1 MSDPVLLAARRTPVG
16 IAGHAFRDVT
26 AADLAAAVIDDVA
39 GRVAHLGPIDDV
51 VLGNCLG
58 PGGDVARVA
67 ALQAGLGH
75 RVPGVTVDR
84 QCGSG
89 LDAVGQA
96 ASRVRAG
103 DADLVL
109 AGGVESASTAPWRFR
124 PPVGDEPPTR
134 YTRAPFTPAGTPDP
148 DMGPAADDLARVLGV
163 TRAQQDAYAA
173 RSHRLAADADFSAEI
188 VPVRGETRDRRIRA
202 GLTAERLARLPAAF
216 GEGGTATAGNSCG
229 ISDGAAVLAV
239 TTRDR
244 AEGPCLAV
252 RSWAVAGADPALPGL
267 APVPAID
274 AALRRAGCTVDDVG
288 TIEITEAFAS
298 VALAVIDR
306 AGLGP
311 DRVCQGGG
319 AIALGHPWGASGA
332 LLLVRLAARMTHG
345 DGLPSALGLAACAIG
360 GGQGIAMVVERIDA

>member
-1 MSDPVLLAARRTPVG
+1 MRDTVLLAARRTPVG
-16 IAGHAFRDVT
+16 IAGHAFRALT
-26 AADLAAAVIDDVA
+26 AADLAAAVVTDVA

-51 VLGNCLG
+51 ILGNCLG

-75 RVPGVTVDR
+75 GVPGVTVDR

-96 ASRVRAG
+96 VSRVRAG

-109 AGGVESASTAPWRFR
+109 AGGVDSASTAPWRSW
-124 PPVGDEPPTR
+124 PPDGDGPPTR

-148 DMGPAADDLARVLGV
+148 DMGPAADHLARTLGI
-163 TRAQQDAYAA
+163 TRARQDEYAA
-173 RSHRLAADADFSAEI
+173 RSHRLAAAADFSDEI
-188 VPVRGETRDRRIRA
+188 VPVGGETRDRRIRP
-202 GLTAERLARLPAAF
+202 GLTVKRLARLPAAF

-239 TTRDR
+239 TTRDL
-244 AEGPCLAV
+244 AEGPCLLV
-252 RSWAVAGADPALPGL
+252 RSWAVAGGDPALPGL
-267 APVPAID
+267 AAVPAVD
-274 AALRRAGCTVDDVG
+274 AALRRAGCVAADLEAV
-288 TIEITEAFAS
+288 ELTEAFAS

-306 AGLGP
+306 VGLDP
-311 DRVCQGGG
+311 DRVCSDGG

-332 LLLVRLAARMTHG
+332 LLLVRLAARMARG
-345 DGLPSALGLAACAIG
+345 EGSGLGVAACAVG
-360 GGQGIAMVVERIDA
+360 GGQGVAMVVERISA